1 MGYYDI
7 GEKYEEGKPLTYIS
21 LCKEIMDEYE
31 NATGCTPPGEETI
44 RDKFKNAQ
52 ESGLINKLNKLLGYN
67 IKENIVALG
76 VIVLIHGQHP
86 FQSFK
91 IKGDVYAKKT
101 YRYYH
106 HSHCRYSHLC
116 MEHYQKCS
124 NFAGNESIRF

>member
-52 ESGLINKLNKLLGYN
+52 EAGLINKLNKLLGYN
-67 IKENIVALG
+67 IKENISDDEKYKL
-76 VIVLIHGQHP
+76 
-86 FQSFK
+86 FK
-91 IKGDVYAKKT
+91 LLKLLYYYRKKW
-101 YRYYH
+101 
-106 HSHCRYSHLC
+106 
-116 MEHYQKCS
+116 
-124 NFAGNESIRF
+124 